1 MVGGER
7 MKSGSIT
14 PSEMV
19 HMHEILSLK
28 NTCAVKASALQSL
41 VSDQRLGKILEQD
54 IATARQQLQ
63 DIKNVL
69 TQTNAVS

>member
-1 MVGGER
+1 

-14 PSEMV
+14 PSEMI
-19 HMHEILSLK
+19 HLHEILSLK
-28 NTCAVKASALQSL
+28 NTCAVKTSALQSQ
-41 VSDQRLGKILEQD
+41 VSDQRLAKILEQD
-54 IATARQQLQ
+54 IATTKQQLQ